1 MNKIILLLSILIL
14 GLSFPYLWK
23 MMNIHFHLQEFHLQ
37 ENFSNLG
44 SSSIH
49 FNENSNTF
57 IKKENEKYPFSTTD
71 VLLKDSYPLTG
82 RKCIGNDSAYEIW
95 WHYPT
100 FQEGSYDQI
109 TNNIRYNNNPDIG
122 NCMPAD
128 FCGSLYKEYQTKGNY
143 VYPLP
148 PVKQEDCGTR
158 VNYFYT
164 QPNMLPYKSATAN
177 ILY

>member
-1 MNKIILLLSILIL
+1 MFLLSILLL
-14 GLSFPYLWK
+14 GLAFPILWK
-23 MMNIHFHLQEFHLQ
+23 MMNKHLYLQ
-37 ENFSNLG
+37 ENLSNLG
-44 SSSIH
+44 SSPI
-49 FNENSNTF
+49 NSNSI
-57 IKKENEKYPFSTTD
+57 IKNINAKYPFSSSD
-71 VLLKDSYPLTG
+71 ILLKDSYPLTG
-82 RKCIGNDSAYEIW
+82 RKCIGNDSAYQIW

-100 FQEGSYDQI
+100 FKVGSYDQI

-148 PVKQEDCGTR
+148 PVKKDYSGTR
-158 VNYFYT
+158 VNYYYT
-164 QPNMLPYKSATAN
+164 DPNMLPYKSATAN

>member
-1 MNKIILLLSILIL
+1 MNKSLFLLLILLLA
-14 GLSFPYLWK
+14 LSFPIFWK
-23 MMNIHFHLQEFHLQ
+23 STNIPISFL

-44 SSSIH
+44 SNSKKSYSSI
-49 FNENSNTF
+49 E
-57 IKKENEKYPFSTTD
+57 KENAKYPFSSTD
-71 VLLKDSYPLTG
+71 VLLKDSYPLIG
-82 RKCIGNDSAYEIW
+82 KKCIGNDSAYKIW

-109 TNNIRYNNNPDIG
+109 TNNIRYNNNPDLG

-128 FCGSLYKEYQTKGNY
+128 FCGTLYKENQTKDNY

-148 PVKQEDCGTR
+148 PVKPECGSR
-158 VNYFYT
+158 VNYYYT
-164 QPNMLPYKSATAN
+164 PINMLPYKADTAN

>member
-1 MNKIILLLSILIL
+1 MNKIHLLLSILLL
-14 GLSFPYLWK
+14 GLSFPFLWK
-23 MMNIHFHLQEFHLQ
+23 MINSHFHLQ

-44 SSSIH
+44 SSPIH
-49 FNENSNTF
+49 FNKNSNTF
-57 IKKENEKYPFSTTD
+57 IKKENDKYPFSNTD

-82 RKCIGNDSAYEIW
+82 RSCIGDDSAYKIW

-100 FQEGSYDQI
+100 FKEGSYDQI
-109 TNNIRYNNNPDIG
+109 TNNIRYNNNPDTG

-128 FCGSLYKEYQTKGNY
+128 FCGSLYKEHQTKGNY

-148 PVKQEDCGTR
+148 PVKPESSGSR
-158 VNYFYT
+158 VNYYYT
-164 QPNMLPYKSATAN
+164 PINMLPYKANTAN

>member
-1 MNKIILLLSILIL
+1 MNKINLLLSILII
-14 GLSFPYLWK
+14 GLAFPILWK
-23 MMNIHFHLQEFHLQ
+23 MMSSHFYLQ

-44 SSSIH
+44 SSP
-49 FNENSNTF
+49 FNSNTF
-57 IKKENEKYPFSTTD
+57 MKKENEKYPFSSSD
-71 VLLKDSYPLTG
+71 ILLKDSYPLTG
-82 RKCIGNDSAYEIW
+82 RKCIGNNSAYQIW

-158 VNYFYT
+158 VNYYYT
-164 QPNMLPYKSATAN
+164 EPNMLPYRASTAN

>member
-1 MNKIILLLSILIL
+1 MNKIMFLLSILLL
-14 GLSFPYLWK
+14 GLAFPILWK
-23 MMNIHFHLQEFHLQ
+23 MMNKHLYLQ
-37 ENFSNLG
+37 ENLSNLG
-44 SSSIH
+44 SSPI
-49 FNENSNTF
+49 NSNSI
-57 IKKENEKYPFSTTD
+57 IKNINAKYPFSSSD
-71 VLLKDSYPLTG
+71 ILLKDSYPLTG
-82 RKCIGNDSAYEIW
+82 RKCIGNDSAYQIW

-100 FQEGSYDQI
+100 FKVGSYDQI

-148 PVKQEDCGTR
+148 PVKKDYSGTR
-158 VNYFYT
+158 VNYYYT
-164 QPNMLPYKSATAN
+164 DPNMLPYKSATAN